1 MQGEDYK
8 EEKGKIAGCKR
19 GRTRRK
25 VKKERLKEQRET
37 VDISHPLVTRRSNR
51 RGKREAEER

>member
-8 EEKGKIAGCKR
+8 EEKVKIAGCKR
-19 GRTRRK
+19 RRTRRK